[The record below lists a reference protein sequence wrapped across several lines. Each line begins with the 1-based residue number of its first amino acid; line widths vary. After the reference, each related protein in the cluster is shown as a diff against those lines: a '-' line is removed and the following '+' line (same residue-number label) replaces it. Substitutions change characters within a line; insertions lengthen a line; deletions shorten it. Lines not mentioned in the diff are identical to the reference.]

1 MNDARGTEGVP
12 ARQGGGSLSP
22 TVHPGAFSQAK
33 SLHIPQAALSAL
45 PRTFS
50 LHGVSLCHPTGT
62 CSFISKLHMHQNAAG
77 AALRGHPPSPH
88 FLAPVPNLAVQM
100 GCVWMRGEEHSWD
113 PPAPVQPEP
122 HPAQLQHL
130 NFM

>member
-62 CSFISKLHMHQNAAG
+62 RSFISKLHMHQNAAG
-77 AALRGHPPSPH
+77 AAPRGHPPSPH

-100 GCVWMRGEEHSWD
+100 GCGCEERSAAGIH
-113 PPAPVQPEP
+113 
-122 HPAQLQHL
+122 QLLCSLSPTQL
-130 NFM
+130 NCST